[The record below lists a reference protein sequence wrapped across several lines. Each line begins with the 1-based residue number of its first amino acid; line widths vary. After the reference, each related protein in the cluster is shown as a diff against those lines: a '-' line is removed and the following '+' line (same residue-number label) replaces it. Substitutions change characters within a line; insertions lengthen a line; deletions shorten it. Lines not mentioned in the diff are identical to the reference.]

1 MQYVVSREQ
10 MTHLTF
16 FSAVFFSF
24 ILSYLCVRL
33 FAALTGGDGKTV
45 CTKKPHYY
53 SFLLSIPLQDI
64 HIHLRSPS
72 ECLYVCV
79 CVCVHMCMYM
89 WTR

>member
-45 CTKKPHYY
+45 CTKKPTT
-53 SFLLSIPLQDI
+53 I
-64 HIHLRSPS
+64 HFSSPS
-72 ECLYVCV
+72 LCRTYIFI
-79 CVCVHMCMYM
+79 
-89 WTR
+89 